1 LTLIFSACK
10 KDDEVIILNDSNF
23 WSRLKVVG
31 SLSGT
36 LYYLSSDISTI
47 EIEIPD
53 FEILLL
59 M

>member
-1 LTLIFSACK
+1 MWLTIHTITTYEIGYQADCLEQEAIK
-10 KDDEVIILNDSNF
+10 I
-23 WSRLKVVG
+23 RG